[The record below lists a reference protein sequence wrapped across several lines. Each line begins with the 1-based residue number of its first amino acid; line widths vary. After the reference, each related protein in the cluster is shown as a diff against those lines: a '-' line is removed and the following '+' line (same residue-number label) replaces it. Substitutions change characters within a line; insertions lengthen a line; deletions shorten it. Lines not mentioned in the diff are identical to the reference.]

1 MIFNLVDN
9 QEDVEQLVY
18 LTNKDCLKARKPL
31 VQFDL
36 YVGTMMFAYPKNDQQ
51 ALPPQFPVKMFH
63 QDSIS
68 SSDDEMHFDPVNK
81 NWATFSSS
89 NTSSAGIKT
98 NKNEPEQ
105 KFDAKFS
112 DDNWIN
118 APNCSEY
125 PLSDFSMT
133 SFEHL
138 PVSFKFI

>member
-1 MIFNLVDN
+1 M
-9 QEDVEQLVY
+9 
-18 LTNKDCLKARKPL
+18 

-51 ALPPQFPVKMFH
+51 ALPSQFPVKMFY
-63 QDSIS
+63 QDNTASQ
-68 SSDDEMHFDPVNK
+68 DNEMYFDPANK
-81 NWATFSSS
+81 NWVTFSSS

-98 NKNEPEQ
+98 NKKEPE
-105 KFDAKFS
+105 KFDVKLS
-112 DDNWIN
+112 DDNWIH

-138 PVSFKFI
+138 PVSF